1 MTELQGK
8 IESNYHSQRLQYL
21 SHIFSK
27 WTNPNLDM
35 VQLNSCYLSTTVEQT
50 FSSSQGAFT
59 KLDHIP
65 DYKTHINKCKRLEI
79 IPCMLTTIKLNQ
91 FCSLPH
97 VYLVSGICSDV
108 PSFVSHFSD
117 LCLLSLFLV
126 ILARDDQF

>member
-1 MTELQGK
+1 MTKMSVLQQDITVLNVYIPNNRALNYRMHNWQNYKNKNKNKTQMTELQGK

-79 IPCMLTTIKLNQ
+79 IPCMLTTIKLN
-91 FCSLPH
+91 
-97 VYLVSGICSDV
+97 
-108 PSFVSHFSD
+108 
-117 LCLLSLFLV
+117 
-126 ILARDDQF
+126 